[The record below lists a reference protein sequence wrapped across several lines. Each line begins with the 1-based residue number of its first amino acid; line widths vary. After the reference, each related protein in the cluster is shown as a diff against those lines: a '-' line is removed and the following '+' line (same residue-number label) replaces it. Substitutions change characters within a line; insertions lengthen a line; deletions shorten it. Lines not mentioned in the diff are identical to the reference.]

1 MGHLWEWLRFFL
13 HLQHWPDSL
22 AFLLTPKGLLETVSS
37 EKQDLRIARTTG
49 WQTITIL
56 KSSRRP
62 EMMSNNNV
70 FFLFKHIRSTINPQH
85 LSICGM
91 EWDGFPS
98 RCVLWQAELG
108 TKTSGVLSYDSTQ
121 SFGSW
126 IHPLLRPHTFTP
138 LRLYLRLFSQPP
150 CYLLERFSLQDSPR
164 LFGLPLER
172 DGFIWGLKHGKM
184 IVGLSGDL
192 VLWLQERCYSL
203 NSSDS
208 IKVTSLSTK
217 WRLRYS

>member
-1 MGHLWEWLRFFL
+1 MGHLWERLRFFL

-85 LSICGM
+85 LSVYLWYGM
-91 EWDGFPS
+91 RWLSQPLCPVAGWAWNQDFWS
-98 RCVLWQAELG
+98 LILWFNTVLWELDSSLAQPPHLHSSQVVS
-108 TKTSGVLSYDSTQ
+108 KAVFSVSVLST
-121 SFGSW
+121 W
-126 IHPLLRPHTFTP
+126 A
-138 LRLYLRLFSQPP
+138 LFSPRQPQALWSP
-150 CYLLERFSLQDSPR
+150 FGERWVHVGFKTWQNDCWSFRRPGAVIAREMLQLEQ
-164 LFGLPLER
+164 
-172 DGFIWGLKHGKM
+172 
-184 IVGLSGDL
+184 
-192 VLWLQERCYSL
+192 
-203 NSSDS
+203 
-208 IKVTSLSTK
+208 
-217 WRLRYS
+217 